1 MGVEGDSLP
10 SGRFIQVVLITMH
23 VQYENAEGTFKTK
36 DETAGN
42 KNKYVAILAVLL
54 VVSSEIYLSVGWEER
69 GPPGRMCSFESFA
82 VTRSCSCEA

>member
-1 MGVEGDSLP
+1 MGVEGDWLS
-10 SGRFIQVVLITMH
+10 SGVIRVVLITMH

-54 VVSSEIYLSVGWEER
+54 VVSAEISLFVGWEER
-69 GPPGRMCSFESFA
+69 GLPGRMCSFESFA
-82 VTRSCSCEA
+82 VTRSSSCEA